1 MRKGIYILPNALT
14 LGGMFAGFYAIE
26 AAIKGHFITASWA
39 VLVAMVF
46 DGLDGFV
53 ARLTGSSSRF
63 GIELDSLSD
72 LVAFGVAPAVLIYQ
86 ASIGPFGRVGMLV
99 AFLYVA
105 CGAMRLARYNVQM
118 VTEERKS
125 FTGVPIPAAAVIL
138 TTLVIFSG
146 KTGLDLMGSLPV
158 LFLTFVISLLM
169 VSTMRFHGMKE
180 INFSRRKPF
189 WFLVAMVIVFVI
201 VAMHPEIAL
210 FLLAMVYLAGGLA
223 ENAYLQIAKRRKIKD
238 LSQNRF

>member
-1 MRKGIYILPNALT
+1 MKKGIYILPNALT

-26 AAIKGHFITASWA
+26 TAIRGHFSTASWA

-53 ARLTGSSSRF
+53 ARLTGSASRF

-72 LVAFGVAPAVLIYQ
+72 LVAFGVAPAILIYQ
-86 ASIGPFGRVGMLV
+86 ASISPFGRVGMLA

-118 VTEERKS
+118 VTAERKS
-125 FTGVPIPAAAVIL
+125 FTGVPIPGAAVIL
-138 TTLVIFSG
+138 STFVIYAG
-146 KTGLDLMGSLPV
+146 KTGFDLRGSLFV
-158 LFLTFVISLLM
+158 LILTFVISLLM

-189 WFLVAMVIVFVI
+189 WFLVAVVLIFVI
-201 VAMHPEIAL
+201 VAVHPEVAL
-210 FLLAMVYLAGGLA
+210 FLLAMAYLGIGLV
-223 ENAYLQIAKRRKIKD
+223 ENAYLQIRKSKKVKNQKE
-238 LSQNRF
+238 LKA